1 MFGMNIHIQLLTKD
15 SMNQKI
21 GNEILELWNENAKE
35 TADCELEKSDREAIL
50 NQLEQYLQSQYGAI
64 YIATNESHQIIGF
77 GLASIKKELLYDT
90 IYGQIDEIYVLPAY
104 RRQQIAKR
112 LVDELINWFNEKHD
126 TSVVNVYVD
135 LENDLALEF
144 WEGVGLEREFFMLS
158 NN

>member
-1 MFGMNIHIQLLTKD
+1 MDIHIQLLTKD
-15 SMNQKI
+15 IMNQKI
-21 GNEILELWNENAKE
+21 VNEILELWNENAKE

-64 YIATNESHQIIGF
+64 YIATNENHQIIGF
-77 GLASIKKELLYDT
+77 GLASIKKELMYDT

-104 RRQQIAKR
+104 RRQKIAKR
-112 LVDELINWFNEKHD
+112 LVDELVNWFNEKHD

>member
-1 MFGMNIHIQLLTKD
+1 MSIHIQLLTKD

-64 YIATNESHQIIGF
+64 YIATNENHQIIGF
-77 GLASIKKELLYDT
+77 GLASIKKELMYDT

-104 RRQQIAKR
+104 RRQKIAKR
-112 LVDELINWFNEKHD
+112 LVDELVNWFNEKHD

>member
-1 MFGMNIHIQLLTKD
+1 MNIHIQLLTKD

-64 YIATNESHQIIGF
+64 YIATNENHQIIGF
-77 GLASIKKELLYDT
+77 GLASIKKELMYDT

-104 RRQQIAKR
+104 RRQKIAKR
-112 LVDELINWFNEKHD
+112 LVDELVNWFNEKHD

>member
-1 MFGMNIHIQLLTKD
+1 MSIHIQLLTKD

-64 YIATNESHQIIGF
+64 YIATNENHQIIGF
-77 GLASIKKELLYDT
+77 GLASIKKELMYDT

-104 RRQQIAKR
+104 RRQKIAKR
-112 LVDELINWFNEKHD
+112 LVDELVNWFNEKHD

-135 LENDLALEF
+135 LENELALEF
-144 WEGVGLEREFFMLS
+144 WEGVGLEREFFILS

>member
-1 MFGMNIHIQLLTKD
+1 MSIHIQLLTKD

-35 TADCELEKSDREAIL
+35 TADCELEKSNREAIL

-64 YIATNESHQIIGF
+64 YIATNENHQIIGF
-77 GLASIKKELLYDT
+77 GLASIKKELMYDT

-104 RRQQIAKR
+104 RRQKIAKR
-112 LVDELINWFNEKHD
+112 LVDELVNWFNEKHD

-135 LENDLALEF
+135 LENELALEF

>member
-1 MFGMNIHIQLLTKD
+1 MNIHIQVLTKD

-64 YIATNESHQIIGF
+64 YIATNESHQIIGY
-77 GLASIKKELLYDT
+77 GLASIKKDLMYDM

-104 RRQQIAKR
+104 RRQKIAKR
-112 LVDELINWFNEKHD
+112 LVDDLVNWFNEKHD
-126 TSVVNVYVD
+126 TSVIQVYVD
-135 LENDLALEF
+135 VENDLALEF
-144 WEGVGLEREFFMLS
+144 WEGVGLEKEFFMLS
-158 NN
+158 NS

>member
-1 MFGMNIHIQLLTKD
+1 MNIHIQLLTKD

-77 GLASIKKELLYDT
+77 GLASIKRELLYDT

>member
-1 MFGMNIHIQLLTKD
+1 
-15 SMNQKI
+15 MNQKI

-64 YIATNESHQIIGF
+64 YIATNENHQIIGF
-77 GLASIKKELLYDT
+77 GLASIKKELMYDT

-104 RRQQIAKR
+104 RRQKIAKR
-112 LVDELINWFNEKHD
+112 LVDELVNWFNEKHD

>member
-1 MFGMNIHIQLLTKD
+1 
-15 SMNQKI
+15 MNQKI

-64 YIATNESHQIIGF
+64 YIATNENHQIIGF
-77 GLASIKKELLYDT
+77 GLASIKKELMYDT

-104 RRQQIAKR
+104 RRQKIAKR
-112 LVDELINWFNEKHD
+112 LVDELVNWFNEKHD

-135 LENDLALEF
+135 LENELALEF

>member
-1 MFGMNIHIQLLTKD
+1 
-15 SMNQKI
+15 
-21 GNEILELWNENAKE
+21 LELWNENAKE

-64 YIATNESHQIIGF
+64 YIATNENHQIIGF
-77 GLASIKKELLYDT
+77 GLASIKKELMYDT

-104 RRQQIAKR
+104 RRQKIAKR
-112 LVDELINWFNEKHD
+112 LVDELVNWFNEKHD

-144 WEGVGLEREFFMLS
+144 WEGIGLEKEFFMLS
-158 NN
+158 KS

>member
-1 MFGMNIHIQLLTKD
+1 MSIHIQLLTKD

-64 YIATNESHQIIGF
+64 YIATNENHQIIGF
-77 GLASIKKELLYDT
+77 GLASIKKELMYDT

-104 RRQQIAKR
+104 RRQKIAKR
-112 LVDELINWFNEKHD
+112 LVDELVNWFNEKHD

-135 LENDLALEF
+135 LENELALEF